1 MFTRKNPANDPLLR
15 RAAAASAKAAR
26 AIQTFNNAAAQ
37 ARARGLEEGRR
48 INAAQG
54 PRLSNAKVAE
64 LVEAERKGVNNL
76 LKARAENRANFE
88 KWRESNKGVGSA
100 GQERR
105 SQLLDYYYPI
115 VLKRVRAELDPK
127 HNSAY
132 NIRGT
137 LRNKIVKIA
146 LVEADKLAKN
156 QEYKDAW
163 DAHAPRRAFLAKQR
177 NTRKKIN
184 NALKNPSK
192 NNGSKINPISE
203 NNAKLNEELA
213 TMNLNSLPNAV
224 L

>member
-1 MFTRKNPANDPLLR
+1 MFTRKNPANYPVLR
-15 RAAAASAKAAR
+15 RAA
-26 AIQTFNNAAAQ
+26 TQ

-54 PRLSNAKVAE
+54 SRLSNAKVAE
-64 LVEAERKGVNNL
+64 LVEAEREGLNNL
-76 LKARAENRANFE
+76 LKNRAENLANFQ
-88 KWRESNKGVGSA
+88 KWRESNKSVGSA

-137 LRNKIVKIA
+137 LRDKIVKIA
-146 LVEADKLAKN
+146 LAEADKLAKN
-156 QEYKDAW
+156 QEYKEAW
-163 DAHAPRRAFLAKQR
+163 DAHASRRAFLAKQR
-177 NTRKKIN
+177 NTRKNIN
-184 NALKNPSK
+184 KALKNRSEK
-192 NNGSKINPISE
+192 NRLNKM
-203 NNAKLNEELA
+203 NAKFNEELA